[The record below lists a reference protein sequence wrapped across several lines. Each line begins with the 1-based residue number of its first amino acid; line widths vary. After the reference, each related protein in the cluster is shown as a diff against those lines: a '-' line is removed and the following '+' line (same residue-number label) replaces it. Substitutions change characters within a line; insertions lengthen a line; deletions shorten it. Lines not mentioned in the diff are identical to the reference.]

1 MTQTWNE
8 PKWEYNGQEYNV
20 RIFEDMQGGEPGIFV
35 VEPLY
40 QGRMA
45 PMDALGAQVAL
56 EGQLGFEKG
65 QSRLFELSPEGTCY
79 EHKIMPTP
87 EQDASFT
94 MRDMPYGEYQEDVK
108 AGKVEPELKRA
119 TIFQETAISSEAV
132 QEITGHQIE
141 SYEQS
146 QQRQW
151 MELQAPEV
159 QY

>member
-1 MTQTWNE
+1 MTETWNE
-8 PKWEYNGQEYNV
+8 PKWEYNGQEYKV

-45 PMDALGAQVAL
+45 PMDALGAQAAL

-65 QSRLFELSPEGTCY
+65 QSRLWELSPEGTLY
-79 EHKIMPTP
+79 EHEIMQTP
-87 EQDASFT
+87 EQNISSTA
-94 MRDMPYGEYQEDVK
+94 RDMPYGEYQEDVK
-108 AGKVEPELKRA
+108 AGKVEPELRRA
-119 TIFQETAISSEAV
+119 SIFQETAISSEMA

-146 QQRQW
+146 LQRQW